1 MASVAKSR
9 TWGQNQQH
17 NSIKNILK
25 KNVKMQLLPSFVEMI
40 HLRIVVDDLNRHQ
53 TWSPPLLE
61 KENLTTISINK
72 F

>member
-1 MASVAKSR
+1 
-9 TWGQNQQH
+9 
-17 NSIKNILK
+17 
-25 KNVKMQLLPSFVEMI
+25 VKMQLLPSFVEMI
-40 HLRIVVDDLNRHQ
+40 HLRVVVDDLNRHQ